1 MGWVIV
7 WRNKVNKLGKKL
19 FLSISLTVILIFT
32 ISLLLINF
40 LLPKYNIYK
49 TRENLN
55 EFTTQIQNA
64 PVNDLEDVIHT
75 IESENNV
82 TIAYTPINQS
92 EDAMNDA
99 LRMQL
104 TKKKV
109 TLNKLWITKDEVMKV
124 KTEGQSNKLY
134 DQGKVKASFF
144 AKYIAKDDTI
154 ILIGTS
160 IANSNEIINTLNTF
174 YLYILCF
181 SLLLIILL
189 VWILSKIITTPLK
202 ELSDVAQDISHLQ
215 FKRTKVKTN
224 DEIGELANSI
234 NIMSEKLHEAHQD
247 LTYRNEHLKRFMGDV
262 THELKTPIALVKAYS
277 MGIKDGLDDGTYV
290 DTIIKQTDQISN
302 LIEELLRFSK
312 LERDILQKEEF
323 PIEPLVQ
330 SILDKHQIELDSKEI
345 NLQVNCNAGDT
356 IVYADLNKMRM
367 VFQNLISNAIKY
379 TANQNIIITLEDRN
393 KSIYFQI
400 KNGIPTDKIK
410 DIEKIWEPF
419 YVLESSRS
427 KEKSG
432 TGLGLAIVKSIL
444 ERHGFEYGVSS
455 IDGEIQ
461 FYINVKKD

>member
-1 MGWVIV
+1 M
-7 WRNKVNKLGKKL
+7 NKLGKKL

-32 ISLLLINF
+32 ISLLIINY

-55 EFTTQIQNA
+55 EFTVQIQNT
-64 PVNDLEDVIHT
+64 PVNELEDVIRT

-82 TIAYTPINQS
+82 TFAYTSINQS
-92 EDAMNDA
+92 EDDMNES

-109 TLNKLWITKDEVMKV
+109 VLNKLWITKDAVMKV
-124 KTEGQSNKLY
+124 KVEGQSNKLY
-134 DQGKVKASFF
+134 DQEKLKASFF
-144 AKYIAKDDTI
+144 AKYIAKDNTI
-154 ILIGTS
+154 ILMGTS
-160 IANSNEIINTLNTF
+160 IAHSNEIIKTLNTF

-202 ELSDVAQDISHLQ
+202 ELSDVAQDISHLK

-224 DEIGELANSI
+224 DEIGELADSI
-234 NIMSEKLHEAHQD
+234 NIMSDTLHEAHQD
-247 LTYRNEHLKRFMGDV
+247 LTDRNEHLKRFMGDV

-302 LIEELLRFSK
+302 LIEELLQFSK
-312 LERDILQKEEF
+312 LERDVLQKEEF
-323 PIEPLVQ
+323 PIEPLVR
-330 SILDKHQIELDSKEI
+330 SIIDKHKIELESKEI
-345 NLQVNCNAGDT
+345 QLQTNSNIKNQV
-356 IVYADLNKMRM
+356 IYADLNKMGM

-379 TANQNIIITLEDRN
+379 TTNQNIIITLEERN
-393 KSIYFQI
+393 KSVYFQI
-400 KNGIPTDKIK
+400 KNGINAEQIQ

-419 YVLESSRS
+419 YVLDSSRS

-444 ERHGFEYGVSS
+444 ERHGFDYGVSTKE
-455 IDGEIQ
+455 GEIR
-461 FYINVKKD
+461 FYITMKND

>member
-1 MGWVIV
+1 
-7 WRNKVNKLGKKL
+7 
-19 FLSISLTVILIFT
+19 
-32 ISLLLINF
+32 

-55 EFTTQIQNA
+55 EFTMQIQNTS
-64 PVNDLEDVIHT
+64 VNELEDVIRT

-82 TIAYTPINQS
+82 TFAYTSINQS
-92 EDAMNDA
+92 EDDMNES

-109 TLNKLWITKDEVMKV
+109 VLNKLWITKDAVMKV
-124 KTEGQSNKLY
+124 KVEGQSNKLY
-134 DQGKVKASFF
+134 DQEKLKASFF
-144 AKYIAKDDTI
+144 AKYIAKDNTI
-154 ILIGTS
+154 ILMGTS
-160 IANSNEIINTLNTF
+160 IAHSNEIIKTLNTF

-202 ELSDVAQDISHLQ
+202 ELSDVAQDISHLK

-224 DEIGELANSI
+224 DEIGELADSI
-234 NIMSEKLHEAHQD
+234 NIMSDTLHEAHQD
-247 LTYRNEHLKRFMGDV
+247 LTDRNEHLKRFMGDV

-312 LERDILQKEEF
+312 LEESVLQKEEF
-323 PIEPLVQ
+323 PIEPLVR
-330 SILDKHQIELDSKEI
+330 SIIDKHKIELDSKEI
-345 NLQVNCNAGDT
+345 QLQTNSNIKNQV
-356 IVYADLNKMRM
+356 IYADLNKMGM

-379 TANQNIIITLEDRN
+379 TTNQNIIITLEERN
-393 KSIYFQI
+393 KSVYFQI
-400 KNGIPTDKIK
+400 KNGINAEQIQ

-419 YVLESSRS
+419 YVLDSSRS

-444 ERHGFEYGVSS
+444 ERHGFDYGVSTKE
-455 IDGEIQ
+455 GEIR
-461 FYINVKKD
+461 FY

>member
-1 MGWVIV
+1 M
-7 WRNKVNKLGKKL
+7 NKLGKKL

-32 ISLLLINF
+32 ISLLLINY

-55 EFTTQIQNA
+55 EFTVQIQNT
-64 PVNDLEDVIHT
+64 PVNELEEVIRT

-82 TIAYTPINQS
+82 TVAYTSINQS
-92 EDAMNDA
+92 EDDMNEA

-109 TLNKLWITKDEVMKV
+109 VLNKLWITKDEVMKV
-124 KTEGQSNKLY
+124 KAEGQSNKLY
-134 DQGKVKASFF
+134 DQEKLKASFF
-144 AKYIAKDDTI
+144 AKYIAKDNTI
-154 ILIGTS
+154 ILMGTS
-160 IANSNEIINTLNTF
+160 IAHSNEVIKTLNTF
-174 YLYILCF
+174 YLYIVCF

-202 ELSDVAQDISHLQ
+202 DLSDVAQDISHLK

-247 LTYRNEHLKRFMGDV
+247 LTDRNEHLKRFMGDV

-277 MGIKDGLDDGTYV
+277 MGIKDGLDDGTYL

-312 LERDILQKEEF
+312 LERDVLQKEEF
-323 PIEPLVQ
+323 PIEPLVR
-330 SILDKHQIELDSKEI
+330 SIIDKHKIELESKEI
-345 NLQVNCNAGDT
+345 QLQTNGNIKNQV
-356 IVYADLNKMRM
+356 IYADLNKMGM

-379 TANQNIIITLEDRN
+379 TTNQNIIITLEERN
-393 KSIYFQI
+393 NSVYFQI
-400 KNGIPTDKIK
+400 KNGINAEQIK
-410 DIEKIWEPF
+410 DVDKIWEPF
-419 YVLESSRS
+419 YVLDSSRS

-444 ERHGFEYGVSS
+444 ERHGFDYGVSTKE
-455 IDGEIQ
+455 GEIR
-461 FYINVKKD
+461 FYITMKND

>member
-144 AKYIAKDDTI
+144 AKCI
-154 ILIGTS
+154 
-160 IANSNEIINTLNTF
+160 
-174 YLYILCF
+174 
-181 SLLLIILL
+181 
-189 VWILSKIITTPLK
+189 
-202 ELSDVAQDISHLQ
+202 
-215 FKRTKVKTN
+215 
-224 DEIGELANSI
+224 
-234 NIMSEKLHEAHQD
+234 
-247 LTYRNEHLKRFMGDV
+247 
-262 THELKTPIALVKAYS
+262 
-277 MGIKDGLDDGTYV
+277 
-290 DTIIKQTDQISN
+290 
-302 LIEELLRFSK
+302 
-312 LERDILQKEEF
+312 
-323 PIEPLVQ
+323 
-330 SILDKHQIELDSKEI
+330 
-345 NLQVNCNAGDT
+345 
-356 IVYADLNKMRM
+356 
-367 VFQNLISNAIKY
+367 
-379 TANQNIIITLEDRN
+379 
-393 KSIYFQI
+393 
-400 KNGIPTDKIK
+400 
-410 DIEKIWEPF
+410 
-419 YVLESSRS
+419 
-427 KEKSG
+427 
-432 TGLGLAIVKSIL
+432 
-444 ERHGFEYGVSS
+444 
-455 IDGEIQ
+455 
-461 FYINVKKD
+461 

>member
-1 MGWVIV
+1 M
-7 WRNKVNKLGKKL
+7 NKLGKKL

-32 ISLLLINF
+32 ISLLLINY

-55 EFTTQIQNA
+55 EFTVQIQNT
-64 PVNDLEDVIHT
+64 PVNELEEVIRT

-82 TIAYTPINQS
+82 TVAYTSINQS
-92 EDAMNDA
+92 EDDMNEA

-109 TLNKLWITKDEVMKV
+109 VLNKLWITKDEVMKV
-124 KTEGQSNKLY
+124 KAEGQSNKLY
-134 DQGKVKASFF
+134 DQEKLKASFF
-144 AKYIAKDDTI
+144 AKYIAKDNTI
-154 ILIGTS
+154 ILMGTS
-160 IANSNEIINTLNTF
+160 IAHSNEVIKTLNTF
-174 YLYILCF
+174 YLYIVCF

-202 ELSDVAQDISHLQ
+202 DLSDVAQDISHLK

-247 LTYRNEHLKRFMGDV
+247 LTDRNEHLKRFMGDV

-312 LERDILQKEEF
+312 LERDVLQKEEF
-323 PIEPLVQ
+323 PIEPLVR
-330 SILDKHQIELDSKEI
+330 SIIDKHKIELESKEI
-345 NLQVNCNAGDT
+345 QLQTNSNIKNQV
-356 IVYADLNKMRM
+356 IYADLNKMGM

-379 TANQNIIITLEDRN
+379 TTNQNIIITLEERN
-393 KSIYFQI
+393 NSVYFQI
-400 KNGIPTDKIK
+400 KNGINAEQIK
-410 DIEKIWEPF
+410 DVDKIWEPF
-419 YVLESSRS
+419 YVLDSSRS

-444 ERHGFEYGVSS
+444 ERHGFDYGVSTKE
-455 IDGEIQ
+455 GEIR
-461 FYINVKKD
+461 FYITMKND

>member
-1 MGWVIV
+1 M
-7 WRNKVNKLGKKL
+7 NKLGKKL
-19 FLSISLTVILIFT
+19 FLSISLTVVLIFT
-32 ISLLLINF
+32 ISLLLINY

-55 EFTTQIQNA
+55 EFTTQIKKT
-64 PVNDLEDVIHT
+64 PVKDLEDLIHT
-75 IESENNV
+75 IESDNNV

-92 EDAMNDA
+92 EDDMNEA

-104 TKKKV
+104 VKKKV

-124 KTEGQSNKLY
+124 STEGQSNKLY
-134 DQGKVKASFF
+134 DQGKLKASFF
-144 AKYIAKDDTI
+144 TKYIAKDDML
-154 ILIGTS
+154 ILIGSS
-160 IANSNEIINTLNTF
+160 IAHSNEIIKTLNTF

-189 VWILSKIITTPLK
+189 VWVLSKIITTPLK
-202 ELSDVAQDISHLQ
+202 ELSDVAQDISRLK

-224 DEIGELANSI
+224 DEIGDLANSI
-234 NIMSEKLHEAHQD
+234 NIMSDKLNEAHQD
-247 LTYRNEHLKRFMGDV
+247 LTDRNEHLKQFMGDV
-262 THELKTPIALVKAYS
+262 THELKTPLALVKAYS
-277 MGIKDGLDDGTYV
+277 MGIKDGLDDGTFV

-323 PIEPLVQ
+323 PIEPLIQ
-330 SILDKHQIELDSKEI
+330 SIIDKHKIELESKEI
-345 NLQVNCNAGDT
+345 NLQVNSN
-356 IVYADLNKMRM
+356 IKNQVIYADLNKMGM
-367 VFQNLISNAIKY
+367 VFQNFISNAIKY
-379 TANQNIIITLEDRN
+379 TTNQNIKINLEERIDGV
-393 KSIYFQI
+393 YFKIQNGIDVERI
-400 KNGIPTDKIK
+400 KNID
-410 DIEKIWEPF
+410 KIWEPF

-444 ERHGFEYGVSS
+444 ERHEFEYEVSI

-461 FYINVKKD
+461 FYIYMKKG

>member
-1 MGWVIV
+1 M
-7 WRNKVNKLGKKL
+7 NKLGKKL

-32 ISLLLINF
+32 ISLLLINY

-55 EFTTQIQNA
+55 EFTVQIQNTS
-64 PVNDLEDVIHT
+64 VNELEEVIRT

-82 TIAYTPINQS
+82 TVAYTSINQS
-92 EDAMNDA
+92 EDDMNEA

-109 TLNKLWITKDEVMKV
+109 VLNKLWITKDEVMKV
-124 KTEGQSNKLY
+124 KAEGQSNKLY
-134 DQGKVKASFF
+134 DQEKLKASFF
-144 AKYIAKDDTI
+144 AKYIAKDNTI
-154 ILIGTS
+154 ILMGTS
-160 IANSNEIINTLNTF
+160 IAHSNEVIKTLNTF
-174 YLYILCF
+174 YLYIVCF

-202 ELSDVAQDISHLQ
+202 DLSDVAQDISHLK

-234 NIMSEKLHEAHQD
+234 NIMSDKLNEAHQD
-247 LTYRNEHLKRFMGDV
+247 LTDRNEHLKRFMGDV

-277 MGIKDGLDDGTYV
+277 MGIKDGLDDGTYI
-290 DTIIKQTDQISN
+290 DTIIKQTDHISN

-312 LERDILQKEEF
+312 LERDVLQKEKF
-323 PIEPLVQ
+323 SIKSLVQ
-330 SILDKHQIELDSKEI
+330 SILHKHKIELESKVI
-345 NLQVNCNAGDT
+345 NLHVNYNIGDAV
-356 IVYADLNKMRM
+356 VYADVNKMRM

-379 TANQNIIITLEDRN
+379 TANQHIKITLEERN
-393 KSIYFQI
+393 ESIYFQI
-400 KNGIPTDKIK
+400 QNGMNVECMK
-410 DIEKIWEPF
+410 DIDKIWEPF

-427 KEKSG
+427 KKHSG

-444 ERHGFEYGVSS
+444 ERHGFDYGVST
-455 IDGEIQ
+455 IEGEIR
-461 FYINVKKD
+461 FYINMKND

>member
-1 MGWVIV
+1 M
-7 WRNKVNKLGKKL
+7 NKLGKKL

-32 ISLLLINF
+32 ISLLLINY

-55 EFTTQIQNA
+55 EFTVQIQNTS
-64 PVNDLEDVIHT
+64 VNELEEVIRT

-82 TIAYTPINQS
+82 TVAYTSINQS
-92 EDAMNDA
+92 EDDMNEA

-109 TLNKLWITKDEVMKV
+109 VLNKLWITKDEVMKV
-124 KTEGQSNKLY
+124 KAEGQSNKLY
-134 DQGKVKASFF
+134 DQEKLKASFF
-144 AKYIAKDDTI
+144 AKYIAKDNTI
-154 ILIGTS
+154 ILMGTS
-160 IANSNEIINTLNTF
+160 IAHSNEVIKTLNTF
-174 YLYILCF
+174 YLYIVCF

-202 ELSDVAQDISHLQ
+202 DLSDVAQDISHLK

-247 LTYRNEHLKRFMGDV
+247 LTDRNEHLKRFMGDV

-312 LERDILQKEEF
+312 LERDVLQKEEF
-323 PIEPLVQ
+323 PIEPLVR
-330 SILDKHQIELDSKEI
+330 SIIDKHKIELESKEI
-345 NLQVNCNAGDT
+345 QLQTNSNIKNQV
-356 IVYADLNKMRM
+356 IYADLNKMGM
-367 VFQNLISNAIKY
+367 VFQNLISNAIK
-379 TANQNIIITLEDRN
+379 
-393 KSIYFQI
+393 
-400 KNGIPTDKIK
+400 
-410 DIEKIWEPF
+410 
-419 YVLESSRS
+419 
-427 KEKSG
+427 
-432 TGLGLAIVKSIL
+432 
-444 ERHGFEYGVSS
+444 
-455 IDGEIQ
+455 
-461 FYINVKKD
+461 

>member
-1 MGWVIV
+1 M
-7 WRNKVNKLGKKL
+7 NKLGKKL

-32 ISLLLINF
+32 ISLLIINY

-55 EFTTQIQNA
+55 EFTVQIQNTS
-64 PVNDLEDVIHT
+64 VNELEDVIRT

-82 TIAYTPINQS
+82 TVAYTSINQS
-92 EDAMNDA
+92 EDDMNES

-109 TLNKLWITKDEVMKV
+109 VLNKLWITKDAVMKV
-124 KTEGQSNKLY
+124 KVEGQSNKLY
-134 DQGKVKASFF
+134 DQEKLKASFF
-144 AKYIAKDDTI
+144 AKYIAKDNTI
-154 ILIGTS
+154 ILMGTS
-160 IANSNEIINTLNTF
+160 IAHSNEIIKTLNTF

-202 ELSDVAQDISHLQ
+202 ELSDVAQDISHLK

-224 DEIGELANSI
+224 DEIGELADSI
-234 NIMSEKLHEAHQD
+234 NIMSDTLHEAHQD
-247 LTYRNEHLKRFMGDV
+247 LTDRNEHLKRFMGDV

-290 DTIIKQTDQISN
+290 DTIIKQTDHISN
-302 LIEELLRFSK
+302 LIEELLRFSE
-312 LERDILQKEEF
+312 LERDVLQKEEF
-323 PIEPLVQ
+323 PIEPLVR
-330 SILDKHQIELDSKEI
+330 SIIDKHKIELDSKEI
-345 NLQVNCNAGDT
+345 QLQTNSNIKNQA
-356 IVYADLNKMRM
+356 IYADLNKMGM

-379 TANQNIIITLEDRN
+379 TTNENIIITLEERN
-393 KSIYFQI
+393 KSVYFQI
-400 KNGIPTDKIK
+400 KNGINAEQIK
-410 DIEKIWEPF
+410 DIDKIWEPF

-427 KEKSG
+427 KEHSG

-444 ERHGFEYGVSS
+444 ERHGFDYGIS
-455 IDGEIQ
+455 IIEGEIR
-461 FYINVKKD
+461 FYINMKNE